1 MDHLLS
7 SLPYVPRHIRRPF
20 LQRHSRAILAGALLT
35 PIAAGTMLLAQIH
48 APISEPQQVHTVE
61 AAANAPGRSGHAKQA
76 APATPAPKVTAPVVA
91 MKMLDYQFEWQTNY
105 YYCGPA
111 ATRIA
116 MTVRGFFQSQ
126 DALASALGTTVNGT
140 NSVADVTRVLNGL
153 GKTGI
158 YKARFIPGHSAT
170 QAEVEQ
176 LKVDVL
182 NTVGTGNPIVA
193 NIAGTAVDSYGKAH
207 SYPGGHYLTV
217 VGYSDSGDTVK
228 IADPADQYGRGWYMM
243 STLNLANWVALRG
256 YSA

>member
-7 SLPYVPRHIRRPF
+7 SLPYMPRHLRRPF
-20 LQRHSRAILAGALLT
+20 LQRHSRAVLASALLT

-48 APISEPQQVHTVE
+48 APADQPRQLKTVE
-61 AAANAPGRSGHAKQA
+61 AAANPPAPAKAA
-76 APATPAPKVTAPVVA
+76 APAAPAPAVTVPVVA
-91 MKMLDYQFEWQTNY
+91 MKMLNYDFQWQPNF

-116 MTVRGFFQSQ
+116 MSARGLVLSQ
-126 DALASALGTTVNGT
+126 DALATALGTTVNGT
-140 NSVADVTRVLNGL
+140 NSAADITRVLNGL
-153 GKTGI
+153 GNTGI
-158 YKARFIPGHSAT
+158 FKSRFIRGSLAT
-170 QAEVEQ
+170 QADIEQ

-182 NTVGTGNPIVA
+182 NTVGTNNPIVA
-193 NIAGTAVDSYGKAH
+193 NIAGTATDSYGKTH

-228 IADPADQYGRGWYMM
+228 IADPADSYGTGWYMM
-243 STLNLANWVALRG
+243 STVTLANWIATRG